1 MSKYEMTAEQI
12 MNTFMEEYARNK
24 DFVSHFAPVSAW
36 LVFVIRGIEKI
47 KDEWKYWHERQ
58 LKFVMVLSRSWLE
71 LKVA

>member
-36 LVFVIRGIEKI
+36 LV
-47 KDEWKYWHERQ
+47 
-58 LKFVMVLSRSWLE
+58 LLSHRNDR
-71 LKVA
+71 